1 MKLGLVGNPTK
12 EILARVLPDY
22 IAWLRSKNIEYVLS
36 SEFRDIL
43 GSSEYKFYA
52 PSEVGK
58 RAHLLLSFG
67 GDGTLLNSVRILQ
80 GRETPVVGVNVGG
93 LGYLTVIGADN
104 LHERTEDLLEDRFAI
119 EKRMVLEAKVA
130 DRPDLGTWYA
140 LNDVVV
146 NKGGYSRMI
155 ELEAS
160 VDGEFLNSLRSDGLI
175 IATPTGSTA
184 YNLSAG
190 GPIIEPMLAGI
201 LYVPLNPHSL
211 SNRPLLISDER
222 KLGIHARTGSPE
234 LIVNVDG
241 RLAGTMFSGETLEVK
256 RAGFTACLA
265 QFSEHHFFQVLRR
278 KLGWGREAE
287 HRE

>member
-1 MKLGLVGNPTK
+1 MILGLVGNPTK
-12 EILARVLPDY
+12 EILRSVLPEY
-22 IAWLRSKNIEYVLS
+22 ISWLRDKEIEFLLS
-36 SEFRDIL
+36 SEFREVLDS
-43 GSSEYKFYA
+43 GEYKLFP

-58 RAHLLLSFG
+58 KAEILLSFG

-80 GRETPVVGVNVGG
+80 GREIPVVGVNVGG
-93 LGYLTVIGADN
+93 LGYLTLVGADD
-104 LHERTEDLLEDRFAI
+104 LTQRTEDLLKGEFTI
-119 EKRMVLEAKVA
+119 EQRMVLEAKVS

-160 VDGEFLNSLRSDGLI
+160 VDGDFLNRLRADGLI
-175 IATPTGSTA
+175 ISTPTGSTA

-201 LYVPLNPHSL
+201 LYVPLNPHSFT
-211 SNRPLLISDER
+211 NRPLLISD
-222 KLGIHARTGSPE
+222 KKKIGIHAITGSPE
-234 LIVNVDG
+234 LIINVDG

-256 RAGFTACLA
+256 RADFAACLVN
-265 QFSEHHFFQVLRR
+265 FDNHNFFQVLRR
-278 KLGWGREAE
+278 KLGWGSAAE
-287 HRE
+287 EME